1 MAISNYPAYFKGTGN
16 DLDFFSSLLLLHFA
30 RLLFLFILLCPLY
43 VTVSHS
49 LICSASHSHCSLCV
63 SCVCALCDDLIEKHS
78 TIMLYND
85 VEGKQAKL
93 PFRQRLV
100 IQKLFAVIWQDGV
113 IEPHISFFSFASV
126 PCGPMPLTYSRY
138 NLAPRT
144 TGKSFA
150 SFLFFSCS
158 SRFYAFGRFIRFFF
172 VCVYASWRWFFMRVY
187 VSRKIDNF

>member
-1 MAISNYPAYFKGTGN
+1 MYICIHRERESRDVTDAVINVHVKESVCSIMCLSNDDGDKNWQRNVKRERWTSIKNMMAISNYPAYFKGTGN

-30 RLLFLFILLCPLY
+30 RWLFLFILLCPLY

-93 PFRQRLV
+93 PFR
-100 IQKLFAVIWQDGV
+100 
-113 IEPHISFFSFASV
+113 
-126 PCGPMPLTYSRY
+126 
-138 NLAPRT
+138 
-144 TGKSFA
+144 
-150 SFLFFSCS
+150 
-158 SRFYAFGRFIRFFF
+158 
-172 VCVYASWRWFFMRVY
+172 
-187 VSRKIDNF
+187 